1 MSRVSK
7 KKMIQQPSYEQISHQ
22 LSNMRSRLLI
32 GQGSTIH
39 NLTMD
44 WAKTLPFRY
53 GTQDKKKKNNTNI
66 INHENNTDNNEEKV
80 NSNEY
85 SDDSDS
91 EDDEDN
97 IRPSIVG
104 EPYKI
109 MCKSMDE
116 FPPELKKMK
125 MFCFLSKDI
134 KEEDVNSA
142 LITVYPPPR
151 ESSRYENIIDST
163 TMMVKDRFIY
173 YANSDEMVEYVMQSP
188 DKLSEI
194 FGTSIPKNI
203 MTEVPEHINRGY
215 LFHFDQASAMS
226 LSIRF
231 NDLNSFQ
238 KETTSRGGSRKTM
251 LKKAIKARYIFVF
264 DFLMKSADF
273 KNRLKSTV
281 EYIGGTADSDT
292 GERGKIAKKAME
304 SMKKTLNESNEK
316 NGSNETMDSF
326 LASEDIKDCRVTDS
340 TIKRFIEDDEI
351 PKLVPVQPS
360 KK

>member
-7 KKMIQQPSYEQISHQ
+7 KKMIQQPSHEQIAHQ
-22 LSNMRSRLLI
+22 LANMRSRLLV

-44 WAKTLPFRY
+44 WAKTLPFKY
-53 GTQDKKKKNNTNI
+53 GTQDKKKTN
-66 INHENNTDNNEEKV
+66 
-80 NSNEY
+80 
-85 SDDSDS
+85 DDSDS
-91 EDDEDN
+91 EEDDDEEEQ

-109 MCKSMDE
+109 MCKTMAE

-134 KEEDVNSA
+134 KEEDVNSV
-142 LITVYPPPR
+142 LITVIPPPR
-151 ESSRYENIIDST
+151 ESSSYENTIDSA

-194 FGTSIPKNI
+194 FGASVPKNI
-203 MTEVPEHINRGY
+203 MTEIPEHINRGY
-215 LFHFDQASAMS
+215 LYHFDQASAMS
-226 LSIRF
+226 LSIKF

-238 KETTSRGGSRKTM
+238 KASTNRGGSRKEM
-251 LKKAIKARYIFVF
+251 LKKAMKVRYIFVF

-273 KNRLKSTV
+273 KNRLKTTV
-281 EYIGGTADSDT
+281 EYIGGTANTDT
-292 GERGKIAKKAME
+292 TEKGKLAKKAME
-304 SMKKTLNESNEK
+304 SMKKTLDESNERT
-316 NGSNETMDSF
+316 GSNETLETF
-326 LASEDIKDCRVTDS
+326 LSSDEVNSGKIEDRRVTDS
-340 TIKRFIEDDEI
+340 TMKEFRNEI
-351 PKLVPVQPS
+351 NEEVPKLVPAPS
-360 KK
+360 CKTMAELEEKILSSKS